1 MAFNSINTIGG
12 APSGTAGASATGSG
26 NNTLDQTDFLNLLVA
41 QLKNQDPLE
50 PLDNYQMASQM
61 AQFSM
66 VQSLNGMTESI
77 KNMESS
83 QAAVNNL
90 QAAALVGKKV
100 EVKGSA
106 LTLSQ
111 GTASEGSYQLDKPGK
126 LTVRILNDKGSLVR
140 VIETQVSD
148 TQKHQFL
155 WDGKNDQG
163 IAIPDG
169 QYSFQVSAVD
179 AQEGNI
185 EVKTTMVGKVD
196 GVTLDQGKAYL
207 QIGSNKVLL
216 SEIIAILA

>member
-1 MAFNSINTIGG
+1 MTTSAINAAT
-12 APSGTAGASATGSG
+12 TAGSSTNATSKKS
-26 NNTLDQTDFLNLLVA
+26 TLDQTDFLKIFVT
-41 QLKNQDPLE
+41 QLKFQDPMQ

-66 VQSLNGMTESI
+66 VQSLNDVSASMKS
-77 KNMESS
+77 MESS

-90 QAAALVGKKV
+90 QAAGLVGKKV

-111 GTASEGSYQLDKPGK
+111 GRAAEGSYQLDKPGK
-126 LTVRILNDKGSLVR
+126 ATIKIMDEKGSLVR
-140 VIETQVSD
+140 VIESGVRD
-148 TQKHQFL
+148 TQKQKFV

-163 IAIPDG
+163 IALPDG
-169 QYSFQVSAVD
+169 QYGFQVSAVD
-179 AQEGNI
+179 AQGAAI

-207 QIGSNKVLL
+207 QIGSNKVPL

>member
-1 MAFNSINTIGG
+1 MTTSAIN
-12 APSGTAGASATGSG
+12 AATATGASTNPTSKNSSLNQA
-26 NNTLDQTDFLNLLVA
+26 DFLNIFVT
-41 QLKNQDPLE
+41 QLKHQDPLQ
-50 PLDNYQMASQM
+50 PLDNNQMASQM

-66 VQSLNGMTESI
+66 VQSLNDMTASL
-77 KNMESS
+77 KSMESS

-90 QAAALVGKKV
+90 QAASLVGKKV

-106 LTLSQ
+106 LSLSQ
-111 GTASEGSYQLDKPGK
+111 GTASDGSYQLEKPGK
-126 LTVRILNDKGSLVR
+126 ATIKILDEKGSLVR
-140 VIETQVSD
+140 VIESGVTD
-148 TQKHQFL
+148 TQKQKFI

-163 IAIPDG
+163 TTLPNG

-179 AQEGNI
+179 AQGAAI

-216 SEIIAILA
+216 SEIMAILA

>member
-1 MAFNSINTIGG
+1 MTTSAIN
-12 APSGTAGASATGSG
+12 SATATGTST
-26 NNTLDQTDFLNLLVA
+26 NPTSKKSALDQADFLKIFVT
-41 QLKNQDPLE
+41 QLRFQDPLE

-66 VQSLNGMTESI
+66 VQSLNGLTESI
-77 KNMESS
+77 KSMESS
-83 QAAVNNL
+83 QAAANNL

-111 GTASEGSYQLDKPGK
+111 GAASEGSYQLDKPGK

-179 AQEGNI
+179 AQGGNI
-185 EVKTTMVGKVD
+185 EVKTTMAGKVD
-196 GVTLDQGKAYL
+196 GVTLDQGNAYL

>member
-1 MAFNSINTIGG
+1 MTTSAINAT
-12 APSGTAGASATGSG
+12 TATATSTTPTKKNGVL
-26 NNTLDQTDFLNLLVA
+26 NQADFLNIFVT
-41 QLKNQDPLE
+41 QLKYQDPLQ
-50 PLDNYQMASQM
+50 PLDNSQMASQM

-66 VQSLNGMTESI
+66 VQSLNTMSESM

-100 EVKGSA
+100 EVKGNA
-106 LTLSQ
+106 LNLSQ

-126 LTVRILNDKGSLVR
+126 VTVKILDEKGSLVR
-140 VIETQVSD
+140 VIETQVTD

-163 IAIPDG
+163 TALPDG
-169 QYSFQVSAVD
+169 KYSFQVSAVD
-179 AQEGNI
+179 AQGAAIGVN
-185 EVKTTMVGKVD
+185 TTMVGKVD
-196 GVTLDQGKAYL
+196 GVSLDQGKAYL

>member
-1 MAFNSINTIGG
+1 MTTSAINATTT
-12 APSGTAGASATGSG
+12 SGTSTNPTSK
-26 NNTLDQTDFLNLLVA
+26 NNTLNQADFLNIFVT
-41 QLKNQDPLE
+41 QLKYQDPLQ
-50 PLDNYQMASQM
+50 PMDNSQMASQM

-66 VQSLNGMTESI
+66 VQSLNNMTESM

-90 QAAALVGKKV
+90 QAASLVGKKV

-126 LTVRILNDKGSLVR
+126 ATIKIMDDKGSLVR
-140 VIETQVSD
+140 VIESGVTD
-148 TQKHQFL
+148 TQKQKFV
-155 WDGKNDQG
+155 WDGKNQQG
-163 IAIPDG
+163 ATLPDG

-179 AQEGNI
+179 AQGAAIGVN
-185 EVKTTMVGKVD
+185 TTMVGKVD
-196 GVTLDQGKAYL
+196 GVSLDQGKAYL
-207 QIGSNKVLL
+207 QIGSNKVPL

>member
-1 MAFNSINTIGG
+1 
-12 APSGTAGASATGSG
+12 
-26 NNTLDQTDFLNLLVA
+26 LDQTDFLKIFVT
-41 QLKNQDPLE
+41 QLKFQNPLE

-66 VQSLNGMTESI
+66 VESLNNMTAALKS
-77 KNMESS
+77 MESS

-106 LTLSQ
+106 LVLSQ

-126 LTVRILNDKGSLVR
+126 VTVKIMDEKGSLVR
-140 VIETQVSD
+140 VIESGVKD
-148 TQKHQFL
+148 TQKQKFI
-155 WDGKNDQG
+155 WDGKNQQG
-163 IAIPDG
+163 ATLPNG

-179 AQEGNI
+179 AQGAAI

-196 GVTLDQGKAYL
+196 GVTFEQGNAYL
-207 QIGSNKVLL
+207 QIGPNKVLL

>member
-1 MAFNSINTIGG
+1 MTTSAIN
-12 APSGTAGASATGSG
+12 AATATGAST
-26 NNTLDQTDFLNLLVA
+26 NTTSKKGALDQADFLKIFVT
-41 QLKNQDPLE
+41 QLKFQDPLA

-66 VQSLNGMTESI
+66 VQSLNDMSASM
-77 KNMESS
+77 KSMESS
-83 QAAVNNL
+83 QGTVNNL
-90 QAAALVGKKV
+90 QAATLVGKKV

-106 LTLSQ
+106 LSLSQ

-126 LTVRILNDKGSLVR
+126 VTIKILDEKGSLVR
-140 VIETQVSD
+140 VIESQVTD

-163 IAIPDG
+163 TALPNG
-169 QYSFQVSAVD
+169 QYRFQVSAVD
-179 AQEGNI
+179 AQGAAIGVN
-185 EVKTTMVGKVD
+185 TTMVGKVD

>member
-1 MAFNSINTIGG
+1 MTTSAINATTT
-12 APSGTAGASATGSG
+12 SGTSTNPTSK
-26 NNTLDQTDFLNLLVA
+26 NNTLNQADFLNIFVT
-41 QLKNQDPLE
+41 QLKYQDPLQ
-50 PLDNYQMASQM
+50 PMDNSQMASQM

-66 VQSLNGMTESI
+66 VQSLNNMTESM

-90 QAAALVGKKV
+90 QAASLVGKKV
-100 EVKGSA
+100 EVKGNA

-126 LTVRILNDKGSLVR
+126 ATIKIMDDKGSLVR
-140 VIETQVSD
+140 VIESGVTD
-148 TQKHQFL
+148 TQKQKFV
-155 WDGKNDQG
+155 WDGKNQQG
-163 IAIPDG
+163 ATLPDG

-179 AQEGNI
+179 AQGAAIGVN
-185 EVKTTMVGKVD
+185 TTMVGKVD
-196 GVTLDQGKAYL
+196 GVSLDQGKAYL

>member
-1 MAFNSINTIGG
+1 MTTSAINATTTT
-12 APSGTAGASATGSG
+12 GTSTNPTSK
-26 NNTLDQTDFLNLLVA
+26 NNTLNQADFLNIFVT
-41 QLKNQDPLE
+41 QLKYQDPLQ
-50 PLDNYQMASQM
+50 PMDNSQMASQM

-66 VQSLNGMTESI
+66 VQSLNNMTESM

-90 QAAALVGKKV
+90 QAASLVGKKV
-100 EVKGSA
+100 EVKGNA

-126 LTVRILNDKGSLVR
+126 ATIKIMDDKGSLVR
-140 VIETQVSD
+140 VIESGVTD
-148 TQKHQFL
+148 TQKQKFV
-155 WDGKNDQG
+155 WDGKNQQG
-163 IAIPDG
+163 ATLPDG

-179 AQEGNI
+179 AQGAAIGVN
-185 EVKTTMVGKVD
+185 TTMVGKVD
-196 GVTLDQGKAYL
+196 GVSLDQGKAYL

>member
-1 MAFNSINTIGG
+1 MTTSAIN
-12 APSGTAGASATGSG
+12 AATATGAST
-26 NNTLDQTDFLNLLVA
+26 NTTSKKGALDQADFLKIFVT
-41 QLKNQDPLE
+41 QLKFQDPLQ
-50 PLDNYQMASQM
+50 PMDNYQMASQM

-66 VQSLNGMTESI
+66 VQSLNDMSASM
-77 KNMESS
+77 KSMESS
-83 QAAVNNL
+83 QGTVNNL
-90 QAAALVGKKV
+90 QAATLVGKKV

-106 LTLSQ
+106 LSLSQ

-126 LTVRILNDKGSLVR
+126 VTIKILDEKGSLVR
-140 VIETQVSD
+140 VIESQVTD

-163 IAIPDG
+163 TALPNG
-169 QYSFQVSAVD
+169 QYRFQVSAVD
-179 AQEGNI
+179 AQGAAIGVN
-185 EVKTTMVGKVD
+185 TTMVGKVD

>member
-1 MAFNSINTIGG
+1 MTTSTIN
-12 APSGTAGASATGSG
+12 SATATGTST
-26 NNTLDQTDFLNLLVA
+26 NPTSKKNALDQADFLKIFVT
-41 QLKNQDPLE
+41 QLRFQDPLE

-77 KNMESS
+77 KSMESS
-83 QAAVNNL
+83 QAAANNL

-126 LTVRILNDKGSLVR
+126 LTVRILDDKGSLVR

-163 IAIPDG
+163 IALPDG

-196 GVTLDQGKAYL
+196 GVTLDQEKAYL

>member
-1 MAFNSINTIGG
+1 MTTSAINAT
-12 APSGTAGASATGSG
+12 TATGTSTTPTSK
-26 NNTLDQTDFLNLLVA
+26 NNTLNQADFLNIFVT
-41 QLKNQDPLE
+41 QLKYQDPLQ
-50 PLDNYQMASQM
+50 PMDNSQMASQM

-66 VQSLNGMTESI
+66 VQSLNDMSASM
-77 KNMESS
+77 KSMESS

-126 LTVRILNDKGSLVR
+126 VTIKIMDDKGGLVRI
-140 VIETQVSD
+140 IESEVTD
-148 TQKHQFL
+148 TQKQKFI
-155 WDGKNDQG
+155 WDGKNQQG
-163 IAIPDG
+163 TTMPDG

-179 AQEGNI
+179 AQGASLD
-185 EVKTTMVGKVD
+185 VKTTMVGKVD
-196 GVTLDQGKAYL
+196 GISLDQGKAYL

>member
-1 MAFNSINTIGG
+1 MTTSAIN
-12 APSGTAGASATGSG
+12 SATATGTSANPPAKKGS
-26 NNTLDQTDFLNLLVA
+26 LDQADFLKIFVT
-41 QLKNQDPLE
+41 QMKFQDPLE
-50 PLDNYQMASQM
+50 PLDNFQMASQM

-66 VQSLNGMTESI
+66 VQSLNSMTESM
-77 KNMESS
+77 KSMESS
-83 QAAVNNL
+83 QATVNNL

-106 LTLSQ
+106 LSLSQ

-126 LTVRILNDKGSLVR
+126 TTIKILDEKGSLVR
-140 VIETQVSD
+140 VIESQVTD
-148 TQKHQFL
+148 TQKQKLL

-163 IAIPDG
+163 IALPDG

-179 AQEGNI
+179 AQGADI
-185 EVKTTMVGKVD
+185 EAQTTMVGKVD

>member
-1 MAFNSINTIGG
+1 MTSSAIN
-12 APSGTAGASATGSG
+12 AATATGAST
-26 NNTLDQTDFLNLLVA
+26 NTTTKKGALDQADFLKLFVT
-41 QLKNQDPLE
+41 QLKFQDPLE

-66 VQSLNGMTESI
+66 VESLNSMTASI
-77 KNMESS
+77 KSLENS
-83 QAAVNNL
+83 QGEVNKL

-106 LTLSQ
+106 LSLSQ

-126 LTVRILNDKGSLVR
+126 VTIKILDEKGSLVR
-140 VIETQVSD
+140 VIESQVTD

-163 IAIPDG
+163 TALPNG
-169 QYSFQVSAVD
+169 QYRFQVSAVD
-179 AQEGNI
+179 AQGAAIGVN
-185 EVKTTMVGKVD
+185 TTMVGKVD

>member
-1 MAFNSINTIGG
+1 MRPRRQALQPTRQSKK
-12 APSGTAGASATGSG
+12 GS
-26 NNTLDQTDFLNLLVA
+26 LDQADFLKIFVT
-41 QLKNQDPLE
+41 QMKFQDPLE

-66 VQSLNGMTESI
+66 VQSLNSMTASM
-77 KNMESS
+77 KSMESS

-106 LTLSQ
+106 LSLSQ

-126 LTVRILNDKGSLVR
+126 VTIKIMDEKGSLVR
-140 VIETQVSD
+140 VIESQVTD
-148 TQKHQFL
+148 TQKQKLL
-155 WDGKNDQG
+155 WDGKNEQG
-163 IAIPDG
+163 IALPDG

-179 AQEGNI
+179 AQGAAI

>member
-1 MAFNSINTIGG
+1 MTTSAIN
-12 APSGTAGASATGSG
+12 AATATGAST
-26 NNTLDQTDFLNLLVA
+26 NTTSKKGALDQADFLKIFVT
-41 QLKNQDPLE
+41 QLKYQDPLQ

-66 VQSLNGMTESI
+66 VESLNSMTASI
-77 KNMESS
+77 KSMESS

-100 EVKGSA
+100 EVKGNA
-106 LTLSQ
+106 LSLSQ

-126 LTVRILNDKGSLVR
+126 ATIKVLDEKGSLVR
-140 VIETQVSD
+140 VIESGVKD
-148 TQKHQFL
+148 TQKQKFI

-163 IAIPDG
+163 TTLPNG

-179 AQEGNI
+179 AQGAAI
-185 EVKTTMVGKVD
+185 EVKTTMVGKVE

>member
-1 MAFNSINTIGG
+1 MTTSAINATTTT
-12 APSGTAGASATGSG
+12 GTSTNPTSK
-26 NNTLDQTDFLNLLVA
+26 NNTLNQADFLNIFVT
-41 QLKNQDPLE
+41 QLKYQDPLQ
-50 PLDNYQMASQM
+50 PMDNSQMASQM

-66 VQSLNGMTESI
+66 VQSLNNMTESM

-90 QAAALVGKKV
+90 QAASLVGKKV

-126 LTVRILNDKGSLVR
+126 ATIKIMDDKGSLVR
-140 VIETQVSD
+140 VIESGVTD
-148 TQKHQFL
+148 TQKQKFV
-155 WDGKNDQG
+155 WDGKNQQG
-163 IAIPDG
+163 ATLPDG

-179 AQEGNI
+179 AQGAAIGVN
-185 EVKTTMVGKVD
+185 TTMVGKVD
-196 GVTLDQGKAYL
+196 GVSLDQGKAYL

>member
-1 MAFNSINTIGG
+1 MTTSAIN
-12 APSGTAGASATGSG
+12 SATATGTST
-26 NNTLDQTDFLNLLVA
+26 NPTSKKNALDQADFLKIFVT
-41 QLKNQDPLE
+41 QLRFQDPLE

-77 KNMESS
+77 KSMESS
-83 QAAVNNL
+83 QAAANNL

-111 GTASEGSYQLDKPGK
+111 GEASEGSYQLDKPGK

-179 AQEGNI
+179 AQGGNI

>member
-1 MAFNSINTIGG
+1 MTTSAINT
-12 APSGTAGASATGSG
+12 ATAAGASANPTSKKSA
-26 NNTLDQTDFLNLLVA
+26 LDQADFLKIFVT
-41 QLKNQDPLE
+41 QMKFQDPLE

-83 QAAVNNL
+83 QTAVNNL

-106 LTLSQ
+106 LSLSQ

-126 LTVRILNDKGSLVR
+126 ATIKIMDEKGSLVR
-140 VIETQVSD
+140 VIESQVTD
-148 TQKHQFL
+148 TQKHQL
-155 WDGKNDQG
+155 RWDGKNDQG
-163 IAIPDG
+163 IALPDG
-169 QYSFQVSAVD
+169 QYRFQVSAVD
-179 AQEGNI
+179 AQGATI

>member
-1 MAFNSINTIGG
+1 MTTSAIN
-12 APSGTAGASATGSG
+12 AATATGASTHTTSKKGA
-26 NNTLDQTDFLNLLVA
+26 LDQADFLKIFVT
-41 QLKNQDPLE
+41 QLKFQDPLA

-66 VQSLNGMTESI
+66 VQSLNDMSASM
-77 KNMESS
+77 KSMESS
-83 QAAVNNL
+83 QGTVNNL
-90 QAAALVGKKV
+90 QAATLVGKKV

-106 LTLSQ
+106 LSLSQ

-126 LTVRILNDKGSLVR
+126 VTIKILDEKGSLVR
-140 VIETQVSD
+140 VIESQVTD

-163 IAIPDG
+163 TALPNG
-169 QYSFQVSAVD
+169 QYRFQVSAVD
-179 AQEGNI
+179 AQGAAIGVN
-185 EVKTTMVGKVD
+185 TTMVGKVD

>member
-1 MAFNSINTIGG
+1 MTTSAINATTTT
-12 APSGTAGASATGSG
+12 GTSTNPTSK
-26 NNTLDQTDFLNLLVA
+26 NNTLNQSDFLNIFVT
-41 QLKNQDPLE
+41 QLKYQDPLQ
-50 PLDNYQMASQM
+50 PMDNSQMASQM

-66 VQSLNGMTESI
+66 VQSLNNMTESM

-90 QAAALVGKKV
+90 QAASLVGKKV

-126 LTVRILNDKGSLVR
+126 ATIKIMDDKGSLVR
-140 VIETQVSD
+140 VIESGVTD
-148 TQKHQFL
+148 TQKQKFV
-155 WDGKNDQG
+155 WDGKNQQG
-163 IAIPDG
+163 ATLPDG

-179 AQEGNI
+179 AQGAAIGVN
-185 EVKTTMVGKVD
+185 TTMVGKVD
-196 GVTLDQGKAYL
+196 GVSLDQGKAYL

>member
-1 MAFNSINTIGG
+1 
-12 APSGTAGASATGSG
+12 
-26 NNTLDQTDFLNLLVA
+26 
-41 QLKNQDPLE
+41 
-50 PLDNYQMASQM
+50 MASQM

-66 VQSLNGMTESI
+66 VQSLNTMSESM

-100 EVKGSA
+100 EVKGSD

-126 LTVRILNDKGSLVR
+126 VTIKIMDEKGSLVR
-140 VIETQVSD
+140 VIESGVTD
-148 TQKHQFL
+148 TQKQKFI
-155 WDGKNDQG
+155 WDGKNQQG
-163 IAIPDG
+163 ATLPNG
-169 QYSFQVSAVD
+169 HYSFQVSASD
-179 AQEGNI
+179 AQGAAIGVN
-185 EVKTTMVGKVD
+185 TTMVGKVD
-196 GVTLDQGKAYL
+196 GISLDQGKAYL

>member
-1 MAFNSINTIGG
+1 MTTSAIN
-12 APSGTAGASATGSG
+12 AATATGAST
-26 NNTLDQTDFLNLLVA
+26 NTTSKKGALDQADFLKIFVT
-41 QLKNQDPLE
+41 QLKFQDPLE

-66 VQSLNGMTESI
+66 VQSLNDMSASM
-77 KNMESS
+77 KSMESS
-83 QAAVNNL
+83 QGTVNNL
-90 QAAALVGKKV
+90 QAATLVGKKV

-106 LTLSQ
+106 LSLSQ

-126 LTVRILNDKGSLVR
+126 VTIKILDEKGSLVR
-140 VIETQVSD
+140 VIESQVTD

-163 IAIPDG
+163 TALPNG
-169 QYSFQVSAVD
+169 QYRFQVSAVD
-179 AQEGNI
+179 AQGAAIGVN
-185 EVKTTMVGKVD
+185 TTMVGKVD

-216 SEIIAILA
+216 TEIIAILA